1 MLTPIPND
9 RRTRRFANLAAGLA
23 LFGISVALMLS
34 AGLGVDSWDV
44 LHQGLAERMGVPV
57 GWVIN
62 AVSLLALALW
72 IPLRQRPGFG
82 TVANAIV
89 VGVVADASLA
99 ILPDFEHL
107 PTQISVLGLGI
118 LANGFATGLYI
129 GAGLGPG
136 PRDGLMTGVAMRTG
150 RSIRSVRLAIELT
163 VLSVGWTLG
172 GPVGAGTVLFAVA
185 IGPLSQYFMSKL
197 AVGTD
202 ALLNHHDPRALPGAR
217 TVDARRPIVEPG
229 RC

>member
-9 RRTRRFANLAAGLA
+9 RRTRRFASLAAGLA

-44 LHQGLAERMGVPV
+44 LHQGLAERLGVPF

-72 IPLRQRPGFG
+72 IPMRQRPGFG
-82 TVANAIV
+82 TVANAVV

-99 ILPDFEHL
+99 ILPDFERL
-107 PTQISVLGLGI
+107 PTQIGVLGLGI

-136 PRDGLMTGVAMRTG
+136 PRDGLMTGMAIRTG
-150 RSIRSVRLAIELT
+150 RSIRSVRFVIELT
-163 VLSVGWTLG
+163 VLAAGWALG
-172 GPVGAGTVLFAVA
+172 GPVGAGTVVYAVA
-185 IGPLSQYFMSKL
+185 IGPLSQYFLGKL

-202 ALLNHHDPRALPGAR
+202 AVRDHHDTQALRGAR
-217 TVDARRPIVEPG
+217 NADGRRPMVELE

>member
-1 MLTPIPND
+1 MLTPLPTD
-9 RRTRRFANLAAGLA
+9 RRTRRFANLAVGLA

-44 LHQGLAERMGVPV
+44 LHQGLAERLEVPF

-99 ILPDFEHL
+99 ILPDFERL
-107 PTQISVLGLGI
+107 PTQIGVLGLGI
-118 LANGFATGLYI
+118 LGNGFATGLYI

-136 PRDGLMTGVAMRTG
+136 PRDGLMTGVAIRTG

-172 GPVGAGTVLFAVA
+172 GPIGAGTVLYAFA
-185 IGPLSQYFMSKL
+185 IGPLSQYFMTKL

-202 ALLNHHDPRALPGAR
+202 AVREHRDLHSLSGAR
-217 TVDARRPIVEPG
+217 TVDTRLPMAEPG